1 MRRKLNE
8 ERTTPYDPTEQ
19 QPVPEKWRGILA
31 RVADSIASGNLGRL
45 ALMPGVEPVAE
56 ATASQISSCVAGYR
70 ATLVPLPGETWD
82 TSVCMFN
89 GGEWEVLVDLWTQ
102 EEGRSD
108 LVLHASVT
116 QGNVVRVHAVYVP

>member
-8 ERTTPYDPTEQ
+8 QHATPYDPTEQ

-31 RVADSIASGNLGRL
+31 QVADRIASGNFGRL
-45 ALMPGVEPVAE
+45 ALMPGVEPVSE
-56 ATASQISSCVAGYR
+56 ATAAQLSSYVSGYP
-70 ATLVPLPGETWD
+70 ATLVPLPGESWD

-108 LVLHASVT
+108 LVLHAYVS
-116 QGNVVRVHAVYVP
+116 QGNVVRVHAVYVS

>member
-1 MRRKLNE
+1 MNE
-8 ERTTPYDPTEQ
+8 QGTTPYDPTEQ

-31 RVADSIASGNLGRL
+31 QVADSIASGNFGPL
-45 ALMPGVEPVAE
+45 ALMPGVEPVSQ
-56 ATASQISSCVAGYR
+56 ATAAQISSYVFGYP
-70 ATLVPLPGETWD
+70 ATLVPLPDESWD

-108 LVLHASVT
+108 LVLHVYVS
-116 QGNVVRVHAVYVP
+116 QDNVVRVHAVYVP